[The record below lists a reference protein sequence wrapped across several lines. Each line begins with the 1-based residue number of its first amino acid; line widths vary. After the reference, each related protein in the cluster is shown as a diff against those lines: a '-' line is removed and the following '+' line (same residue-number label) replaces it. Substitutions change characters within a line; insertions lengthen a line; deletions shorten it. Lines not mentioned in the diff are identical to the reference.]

1 MRYFD
6 ERYASKARSIFLA
19 YYLVKRNERRERR
32 KKQLKDSRKS
42 GGSSLP
48 RTTRLKQDDIV
59 ALKILES
66 GEQSERKRSLLT
78 ANRFAA
84 ITSLLIHFIA
94 LLFAMFYVLESK
106 EDDDYVEVDFTYV
119 KPTRKLRRR
128 TLTRLTKL
136 QITDHKHTQ
145 LPQRPAIRTAA
156 VIPNATETF
165 VLPADDSPFNLNVPE
180 NFAPEL
186 KSERQQD
193 IGMEQEPARV
203 PSHITLNPPQKPR
216 ILPHLDVL
224 PESSMELK
232 TDLFLT
238 PTIDLSDVT
247 EPPRFIKKIIPEY
260 PELAEKAGKEGI
272 VILEAEIGLDGKASN
287 ISVVQSI
294 GYGCDE
300 AAIAALRASRF
311 KPAREGNTA
320 VVVHIQIPYRFRF
333 EEHY

>member
-6 ERYASKARSIFLA
+6 EIYASKARSTFLA
-19 YYLVKRNERRERR
+19 HYLAKQSERRERR
-32 KKQLKDSRKS
+32 KKQLERSRKS
-42 GGSSLP
+42 GDSSLP
-48 RTTRLKQDDIV
+48 RTTKLKQDTIV

-66 GEQSERKRSLLT
+66 GGQREGKRSLLT

-84 ITSLLIHFIA
+84 ITSLIIHFIA

-128 TLTRLTKL
+128 TMNQLAKL

-145 LPQRPAIRTAA
+145 LPQRPAIGTAA
-156 VIPNATETF
+156 IIPNANETF

-180 NFAPEL
+180 NFAPGI
-186 KSERQQD
+186 KFERQQD
-193 IGMEQEPARV
+193 IRMEQEPAR
-203 PSHITLNPPQKPR
+203 ITSNIKLNTPQKPG

-232 TDLFLT
+232 TDLILT
-238 PTIDLSDVT
+238 PTVDVT

-311 KPAREGNTA
+311 KPAQEGNTA
-320 VVVHIQIPYRFRF
+320 VVVHIQIPYRFQF
-333 EEHY
+333 E